1 MGKGPTATEK
11 NVTKQLD
18 YSTSG
23 GSGGASKKQNSHGN
37 KCLFS
42 FTFDVSLDTNKASQA
57 STSAEV
63 VLVLALDSNS
73 LDVFIAG
80 SAAGSYTGSK
90 ADLIASCIKQGYI
103 YEGVV
108 TEVKHGPNKTT
119 VSCDITGH
127 TR

>member
-18 YSTSG
+18 YSTSS
-23 GSGGASKKQNSHGN
+23 GSSGVSKKQDNHGN

-42 FTFDVSLDTNKASQA
+42 FTFDITLDTNKATR
-57 STSAEV
+57 TSVSDGV
-63 VLVLALDSNS
+63 VLVLAPDSSS
-73 LDVFIAG
+73 LDLFIGG
-80 SAAGSYTGSK
+80 SAVGPYTGSK
-90 ADLIASCIKQGYI
+90 SNLIASCIKQGYI

-108 TEVKHGPNKTT
+108 TKVKHGSNTTT

-127 TR
+127 TK